1 MLLSCK
7 IKKNVSFGYPFH
19 TNLRFLNLHK
29 NRFNDT
35 ISPLLNCT
43 SLELL
48 YLSRN
53 DFNVEILTK
62 ISSLCLL
69 LRLDIYDNNIR
80 GPIPTQRTK
89 QTHLLTLRLQN
100 NALSGHV
107 PDLSASLLNLTVQN
121 VTNNELRSHV
131 PDSMLTVLFG
141 NHALSSVGPPCYPN
155 ALKQSQT
162 QRLP

>member
-53 DFNVEILTK
+53 DFNV